1 MSFTLRARPP
11 LGDLAWEEMVQYKL
25 VRANEMQ
32 MTMQISLGLASAM
45 SWPLGELRERLSGLL
60 QAGPSRQQLGWRW
73 ETPRGGRGVGYDA
86 ALTPVGPCDQR
97 SSGWRSPSCRLRP
110 HPSHSAEKPKR
121 TAEY

>member
-45 SWPLGELRERLSGLL
+45 SWPLGELKGEAVRS
-60 QAGPSRQQLGWRW
+60 AASRSLPAAAWVEVGDPQRRQ
-73 ETPRGGRGVGYDA
+73 GGR
-86 ALTPVGPCDQR
+86 L
-97 SSGWRSPSCRLRP
+97 
-110 HPSHSAEKPKR
+110 
-121 TAEY
+121 